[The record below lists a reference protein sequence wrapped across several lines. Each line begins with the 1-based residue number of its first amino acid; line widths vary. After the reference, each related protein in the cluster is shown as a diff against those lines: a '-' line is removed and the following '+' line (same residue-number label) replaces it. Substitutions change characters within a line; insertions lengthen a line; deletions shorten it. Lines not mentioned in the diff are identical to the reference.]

1 MADLVLDW
9 SLLGAYGTGVSGT
22 TTVETGG
29 VAVNVGFAAVDE
41 GATAFTVNTDNYVA
55 PGEAFDPNSAL
66 KLLGLGGEGG
76 IDTTSVTTLDFTAS
90 DDAFSDSV
98 QNVSFRLNDIDGG
111 ADPDNVAGSHFDKV
125 IIHAY
130 DADGN
135 EVPVVFT
142 PGADV
147 TLGPDRVYS
156 DDPDSYSPTDADA
169 SALVSI
175 EGPVAR
181 IEIEYANLGDDAQR
195 VYVSDVHFSTVPADP
210 IELDGI
216 VEGTAGDDVIDVLYT
231 GDPEGD
237 MIDNDDAID
246 PAAGPNDD
254 LVHADDGNDTVFAG
268 VGDDTI
274 YGDEGRDRM
283 FGGDDQDLF
292 NDVTDIDRVDGDE
305 GGVDFDRLDL
315 TGKGPVYIEYTSDD
329 HEDGVVTFLDTGE
342 TVSFRNIETIIT
354 DSTGGPDGIV
364 QGTAAGE
371 VIDVNYTGDPDGD
384 MIDASD
390 AILPGAA
397 PDDDLVIAGAGDD
410 SIISNLGDD
419 RIYAGVGNDLVDA
432 GVGDDT
438 ILGQEGDDS
447 INANDGDDLVIGGAG
462 DDEVYGG
469 AGNDFVNLEEGDDLG
484 ELGEGDDTAYGR
496 DGDDYIDGDIGAD
509 YIDGGNDSD
518 TLTGNDGD
526 DTLLGG
532 AGDDSVFG
540 DVGDDSLYGG
550 AGDDHLSGGDGDDMI
565 EGGAGNDE
573 ILSGTGTNELFGG
586 DDRDVF
592 YAGQT
597 DYVDGG
603 EGGDDFDTLNVWG
616 PATVTY
622 DGGDPAS
629 EAGIITF
636 LDSAGDPIV
645 GADVRFINIE
655 QVVIA
660 DASGLDGVVEGTAG
674 DDLIDV
680 AYVGDPEGDRIDHV
694 DSLEVFTDSPDDADY
709 PGTFVEILGGPVRGD
724 NRDAVLG
731 YEGDDTIYGGNSDDV
746 IYAGADNDLVYGEL
760 GDDVL
765 VGEGGDDTLSGGR
778 GFDRL
783 YGGAGSDLVSGGA
796 GDDMLVGGDG
806 GDYTSHGAVTAGADN
821 DTMDGGAGND
831 TLIGGIGEDSL
842 SGGDDRDTF
851 LGANINDFV
860 DGNEGGD
867 DFDTLDLRG
876 TTETGGSLHVTY
888 ETNPENGTVEYFDAT
903 GASTGTMAFQNI
915 ENVIPCF
922 TPGTT
927 IATPRGERLVEELR
941 EGDRIITRDNGIQ
954 EIRWVGARQMTGLEL
969 ARAPHLKPVLIRA
982 GALGNDLPER
992 DMLVS
997 PNHRMLV
1004 NNDKAA
1010 LYFEEREVLAAAK
1023 HLIGG
1028 AGIQEVN
1035 VVSTTYIHFMFDQH
1049 EVVLSNGA
1057 WTESFQPGDY
1067 TLAGIG
1073 NAQRNEILELFP
1085 ELATQDGIKGY
1096 HSARRSLKRHEVQ
1109 LLVR

>member
-41 GATAFTVNTDNYVA
+41 GASAFTVNTDNYVA

-76 IDTTSVTTLDFTAS
+76 TDTTSVTTLDFTAS

-181 IEIEYANLGDDAQR
+181 IEIEYANLGDDAER

-216 VEGTAGDDVIDVLYT
+216 VEGTADDD
-231 GDPEGD
+231 
-237 MIDNDDAID
+237 
-246 PAAGPNDD
+246 
-254 LVHADDGNDTVFAG
+254 
-268 VGDDTI
+268 
-274 YGDEGRDRM
+274 
-283 FGGDDQDLF
+283 
-292 NDVTDIDRVDGDE
+292 
-305 GGVDFDRLDL
+305 
-315 TGKGPVYIEYTSDD
+315 
-329 HEDGVVTFLDTGE
+329 
-342 TVSFRNIETIIT
+342 
-354 DSTGGPDGIV
+354 
-364 QGTAAGE
+364 

-397 PDDDLVIAGAGDD
+397 PD
-410 SIISNLGDD
+410 
-419 RIYAGVGNDLVDA
+419 
-432 GVGDDT
+432 
-438 ILGQEGDDS
+438 
-447 INANDGDDLVIGGAG
+447 
-462 DDEVYGG
+462 
-469 AGNDFVNLEEGDDLG
+469 
-484 ELGEGDDTAYGR
+484 
-496 DGDDYIDGDIGAD
+496 
-509 YIDGGNDSD
+509 
-518 TLTGNDGD
+518 
-526 DTLLGG
+526 
-532 AGDDSVFG
+532 DDSVFG

-603 EGGDDFDTLNVWG
+603 EGGDDFDTL
-616 PATVTY
+616 
-622 DGGDPAS
+622 
-629 EAGIITF
+629 
-636 LDSAGDPIV
+636 
-645 GADVRFINIE
+645 
-655 QVVIA
+655 
-660 DASGLDGVVEGTAG
+660 
-674 DDLIDV
+674 
-680 AYVGDPEGDRIDHV
+680 
-694 DSLEVFTDSPDDADY
+694 
-709 PGTFVEILGGPVRGD
+709 
-724 NRDAVLG
+724 
-731 YEGDDTIYGGNSDDV
+731 
-746 IYAGADNDLVYGEL
+746 
-760 GDDVL
+760 
-765 VGEGGDDTLSGGR
+765 
-778 GFDRL
+778 
-783 YGGAGSDLVSGGA
+783 
-796 GDDMLVGGDG
+796 
-806 GDYTSHGAVTAGADN
+806 
-821 DTMDGGAGND
+821 
-831 TLIGGIGEDSL
+831 
-842 SGGDDRDTF
+842 
-851 LGANINDFV
+851 
-860 DGNEGGD
+860 
-867 DFDTLDLRG
+867 DLRG

-903 GASTGTMAFQNI
+903 DASTGTMAFQNI

-1067 TLAGIG
+1067 TLEGIG

-1085 ELATQDGIKGY
+1085 ELATQEGIKGY